1 MSISQ
6 LLQPNGYN
14 INVNSLSIK
23 DTILDSQNTQY
34 TLVLPNDTNI
44 GPLSIIL
51 VDSIVGDKVYL
62 KWSLPIDPPQAPFNY
77 IECNI
82 LKANIGI
89 ISRSLTIDN
98 INGGTSAFIHEG
110 ITDIVYRLPLN
121 SPTQNNQVLSAQIN
135 GDLNWVTPPVVNNNI
150 LPSDSFFFSFPNA
163 ILNQDNPEYIQ
174 SQSITNFIGNTYY
187 KAFFSFTGKK
197 LNPTG
202 VFVVTVVPYI
212 IGIGIIQYGETEM
225 GIHPNAVTN
234 KISWGDDIP
243 EEQGYTRSIEYIF
256 KTPED
261 IVDVPY
267 IQYNLVSDIEAGG
280 ILEINQVIV
289 SIYPIKRV

>member
-34 TLVLPNDTNI
+34 TLVLPNDNDI

-62 KWSLPIDPPQAPFNY
+62 KFSAPINPPQAPFNY
-77 IECNI
+77 IECNT
-82 LKANIGI
+82 LKANVEV

-98 INGGTSAFIHEG
+98 ISGGSSTFTHEG
-110 ITDIVYRLPLN
+110 TADIVYRLPLA
-121 SPTQNNQVLSAQIN
+121 SPSQNNQILSVQTN
-135 GDLNWVTPPVVNNNI
+135 GNMSWTTPPTINNNI
-150 LPSDSFFFSFPNA
+150 LPSDTFFFSFPNA

-174 SQSITNFIGNTYY
+174 SQSITSLIGNTYY

-202 VFVVTVVPYI
+202 VFVLTVVPYI

-225 GIHPNAVTN
+225 GIHPNTVTN
-234 KISWGDDIP
+234 KISYGDDIP

>member
-34 TLVLPNDTNI
+34 TLVLPNDNDI

-62 KWSLPIDPPQAPFNY
+62 KFSAPINPPQAPFNY
-77 IECNI
+77 IECNT
-82 LKANIGI
+82 LKANVEV

-98 INGGTSAFIHEG
+98 ISGGSSTFTHEG
-110 ITDIVYRLPLN
+110 TADIVYRLPLA
-121 SPTQNNQVLSAQIN
+121 SPSQNNQILSVQTN
-135 GDLNWVTPPVVNNNI
+135 GNMSWTTPPTINNNI
-150 LPSDSFFFSFPNA
+150 LPSDTFFFSFPNA

-174 SQSITNFIGNTYY
+174 SQSITSLIGNTYY

-202 VFVVTVVPYI
+202 VFVLTVVPYI
-212 IGIGIIQYGETEM
+212 IGIGIIQYGETEK
-225 GIHPNAVTN
+225 GIHPNTVTN
-234 KISWGDDIP
+234 EISFGDDVP

-280 ILEINQVIV
+280 VLEINQVIV

>member
-23 DTILDSQNTQY
+23 DTILESSGTQY
-34 TLVLPNDTNI
+34 TLVLPNDNDI

-62 KWSLPIDPPQAPFNY
+62 KFSAPINPPQSPFNY
-77 IECNI
+77 IECNT
-82 LKANIGI
+82 LKANVEV

-98 INGGTSAFIHEG
+98 ISGGTSTFTHEG
-110 ITDIVYRLPLN
+110 TENITYRLPTDA
-121 SPTQNNQVLSAQIN
+121 PTQNNQILSAQTN
-135 GDLNWVTPPVVNNNI
+135 GNLNWVTPPTINNNI
-150 LPSDSFFFSFPNA
+150 LPSDTFFFSFPNA

-174 SQSITNFIGNTYY
+174 SQSITSLIGNTYY

-202 VFVVTVVPYI
+202 VFVLTVVPYV
-212 IGIGIIQYGETEM
+212 IGIGIIRYGETEM
-225 GIHPNAVTN
+225 GIHPNTVTN
-234 KISWGDDIP
+234 EISFGDDVP

>member
-34 TLVLPNDTNI
+34 TLVLPNDNDI

-62 KWSLPIDPPQAPFNY
+62 KFSAPINPPQAPFNY
-77 IECNI
+77 IECNT
-82 LKANIGI
+82 LKANVEV

-98 INGGTSAFIHEG
+98 ISGGSSTFTHEG
-110 ITDIVYRLPLN
+110 TADIVYRLPLA
-121 SPTQNNQVLSAQIN
+121 SPSQNNQILSVQTN
-135 GDLNWVTPPVVNNNI
+135 GNMSWTTPPTINNNI
-150 LPSDSFFFSFPNA
+150 LPSDTFFFSFPNA

-174 SQSITNFIGNTYY
+174 SQSITSLIGNTYY

-202 VFVVTVVPYI
+202 VFVLTVVPYI

-225 GIHPNAVTN
+225 GIHPNTVTN
-234 KISWGDDIP
+234 KISYGDDIP

-280 ILEINQVIV
+280 VLEINQVIV

>member
-34 TLVLPNDTNI
+34 TLVLPNDNDI

-62 KWSLPIDPPQAPFNY
+62 KFSAPINPPQSPFNY
-77 IECNI
+77 IECNT
-82 LKANIGI
+82 LKANVEV

-98 INGGTSAFIHEG
+98 ISGGTSTFTHEG
-110 ITDIVYRLPLN
+110 TENITYRLPTDA
-121 SPTQNNQVLSAQIN
+121 PTQNNQILSVQTN
-135 GDLNWVTPPVVNNNI
+135 GNLNWVTPPTINNNI
-150 LPSDSFFFSFPNA
+150 LPSDTFFFSFPNA

-174 SQSITNFIGNTYY
+174 SQSITSLIGNTYY

-202 VFVVTVVPYI
+202 VFVLTVVPYI

-225 GIHPNAVTN
+225 GIHPNTVTN
-234 KISWGDDIP
+234 EISFGDDVP

-280 ILEINQVIV
+280 VLEINQVIV